1 MHPKSFVMGKKSSN
15 TLVVFLAGAAAGA
28 ILGILYAPDKGSS
41 TREKL
46 SYRLDKY
53 KKVLEDFI
61 ADLVAGKDTELTSE
75 AKSQGQKVV
84 SEAKG
89 KAERLLEDVDDLLAQ
104 IRGNKKS

>member
-1 MHPKSFVMGKKSSN
+1 MAF
-15 TLVVFLAGAAAGA
+15 LVGAAAGA
-28 ILGILYAPDKGSS
+28 ILGVLYAPDKGSN

-46 SYRLDKY
+46 SFRLDKY
-53 KKVLEDFI
+53 KKILEDFLD
-61 ADLVAGKDTELTSE
+61 DLVSGKDTPLTTE

-104 IRGNKKS
+104 IRGTTAKKS